1 MTLQVTEV
9 SNTLVWYTSPDGSV
23 ATLNP
28 LWQAFTGQAYDDY
41 AGWGWL
47 DAIHPDD
54 RATVRAL
61 WDAAAASAEPLTL
74 RYRLHRR
81 DGEYRHVVAQ
91 GAPVVDDGKVT
102 QWVGFVI
109 DVTESLQAQA
119 ARRVSEE
126 RLRILD
132 EIGQATRHLQDGDA
146 VMAATARILG
156 QALGATRCAYADV
169 DSDSDRFTIRSDWAV
184 DGVPSSA
191 GVYSLD
197 LFGPQATS
205 NLRQGRHLVVNDVDA
220 ELGDD
225 GGARMFNAIGIKAII
240 CAGLVKDG
248 RLVAMMA
255 VHQAQP
261 RRWTP
266 DEVTIVSEVVDRC
279 WAHIERVRDAA
290 MLKEQDVRKDEFI
303 ATLAHE
309 LRNPLAPIKYA
320 VAIAARQNPSPA
332 LADKLAVIDRQ
343 VSVMARLIDDLLDV
357 SRINRGLIELQ
368 REDAQLDGMVAR
380 ALEATEALLS
390 AQSHQV
396 EVRVPA
402 GITVHVDPT
411 RLVQVVGNLITNAA
425 KYTPKGGRID
435 VEAVVA
441 DGRVVLLVRDTGMGI
456 APADQG
462 RLFTMFT
469 QLPHTKSRAQGGLGL
484 GLALVKNLM
493 EMHGGAARVSSPGVG
508 QGSTFSIELPLSESP
523 MLAADADGAAAAP
536 GTADHL
542 AREPVRA
549 QARVLVVE
557 DNDDGRE
564 TLIELLRDLG
574 YEVQGVA
581 SGPDAV
587 HQVAQHV
594 PHLVLLDLG
603 LPGMDGVEVAKA
615 LRSQYPPQQMAIV
628 ALTGWGAKHDR
639 ARTEAAGFDE
649 HLTKPIQPT
658 VLAQAVRRGVERVSA
673 RGDQH
678 EGNPRRGA

>member
-9 SNTLVWYTSPDGSV
+9 ANTLVWYTSPDGSV

-28 LWQAFTGQAYDDY
+28 LWQAFTGQAHDDY

-61 WDAAAASAEPLTL
+61 WDEAAATAQPITL
-74 RYRLHRR
+74 QYRLRR
-81 DGEYRHVVAQ
+81 SDSEYRNVVAQ
-91 GAPVVDDGKVT
+91 GAPVIDGGKVT

-109 DVTESLQAQA
+109 DVTESIRDQA

-132 EIGQATRHLQDGDA
+132 EIGQATRRLQDGDA

-220 ELGDD
+220 ELGEE

-240 CAGLVKDG
+240 CAGLVKEG

-255 VHQAQP
+255 LHQAKP

-266 DEVTIVSEVVDRC
+266 DDVTIVSEVVDRC

-290 MLKEQDVRKDEFI
+290 MLKEQDARKDEFI

-320 VAIAARQNPSPA
+320 VAIAARQNPAPA

-343 VSVMARLIDDLLDV
+343 VNVMARLIDDLLDV

-368 REDAQLDGMVAR
+368 CEQAQLDGLVAR
-380 ALEATEALLS
+380 ALEATEALLN
-390 AQSHQV
+390 AQGHQV
-396 EVRVPA
+396 QVRVPA
-402 GITVHVDPT
+402 GIAVHVDPT
-411 RLVQVVGNLITNAA
+411 RLVQVIGNLLTNAA

-435 VEAVVA
+435 VEAAVA
-441 DGRVVLLVRDTGMGI
+441 DGKVVLSVRDTGMGI
-456 APADQG
+456 APGDQG

-469 QLPHTKSRAQGGLGL
+469 QLAHTKARAQGGLGL
-484 GLALVKNLM
+484 GLALVRNLM

-508 QGSTFSIELPLSESP
+508 QGSTFSIELPLVEAP
-523 MLAADADGAAAAP
+523 MLAADAEGVAAPPAAAA
-536 GTADHL
+536 HL
-542 AREPVRA
+542 AGEQAHP

-581 SGPDAV
+581 SGSEAV
-587 HQVAQHV
+587 HQAERHV

-603 LPGMDGVEVAKA
+603 LPGMDGVEVARE
-615 LRSQYPPQQMAIV
+615 LRRRHAPQQMAIV

-639 ARTEAAGFDE
+639 ARTAAAGFDE
-649 HLTKPIQPT
+649 HLTKPIQPS
-658 VLAQAVRRGVERVSA
+658 VLAQAVRRGVDRVRAGAAGLS
-673 RGDQH
+673 
-678 EGNPRRGA
+678 PR

>member
-9 SNTLVWYTSPDGSV
+9 RNTLVWYTSPDGSV

-54 RATVRAL
+54 RAPVRAL
-61 WDAAAASAEPLTL
+61 WDEAAASAQPITL
-74 RYRLHRR
+74 QYRLHRS

-91 GAPVVDDGKVT
+91 GAPVIDDGKVT

-109 DVTESLQAQA
+109 DVTESMQAQA

-146 VMAATARILG
+146 VMAVTAGLLG

-220 ELGDD
+220 ELGDE

-240 CAGLVKDG
+240 CAGLVKEG

-255 VHQAQP
+255 LHQARP

-320 VAIAARQNPSPA
+320 VAIAARQNPAPA

-368 REDAQLDGMVAR
+368 CEDAQLDGMVAR

-390 AQSHQV
+390 AQGHQV
-396 EVRVPA
+396 EVRVPE

-411 RLVQVVGNLITNAA
+411 RLVQVVGNLLTNAA

-435 VEAVVA
+435 VEAAVA
-441 DGRVVLLVRDTGMGI
+441 DGRVVLSVRDTGMGI

-493 EMHGGAARVSSPGVG
+493 EMQGGAARVSSPGVD
-508 QGSTFSIELPLSESP
+508 QGSTFAIELPLSESP
-523 MLAADADGAAAAP
+523 MLAADAEGAAAAP
-536 GTADHL
+536 DAADQL
-542 AREPVRA
+542 GGEQVRA

-564 TLIELLRDLG
+564 TLIELLQDLG

-581 SGPDAV
+581 SGPEAV
-587 HQVAQHV
+587 HQAAQHV

-603 LPGMDGVEVAKA
+603 LPGMDGVEVARA
-615 LRSQYPPQQMAIV
+615 LRSRYPPQQMAIV

-658 VLAQAVRRGVERVSA
+658 VLAQAVRRGVERVHA
-673 RGDQH
+673 G
-678 EGNPRRGA
+678 G